1 MTSYRD
7 IYIVLTG
14 TGTAFSGLIRWFT
27 KADLNHASIAFD
39 SELREVYSFGRK
51 KVHNPFVAGLIQE
64 DFIHPFYSSA
74 DCSIYQLRV
83 SSSEYDIMYNHVQG
97 MMQNQERYKYH
108 HLGLLGVLFHIK
120 IDREDAY
127 FCSHFVASL
136 FEETAV
142 QPVDKPSCF
151 VTPDDFALSL
161 CTHKIFSGK
170 LSYYV
175 NRVQRATPPGTTSPL
190 HTVSTVPAPSVAAR
204 ILRMNEERTEGVV

>member
-1 MTSYRD
+1 MTSNKD

-14 TGTAFSGLIRWFT
+14 TGTAFSGLIKWFT

-51 KVHNPFVAGLIQE
+51 KMHNPFIAGLIQE
-64 DFIHPFYSSA
+64 NFIDPFYSSA
-74 DCSIYQLRV
+74 NCSIYQLRV
-83 SSSEYDIMYNHVQG
+83 TASEYDTMYNHVQG

-108 HLGLLGVLFHIK
+108 LLGLIGVLLNIK
-120 IDREDAY
+120 INRENAY

-136 FEETAV
+136 FEGTAV
-142 QPVDKPSCF
+142 QFVNKPSCF

-161 CTHKIFSGK
+161 CAHKIFSGK

-175 NRVQRATPPGTTSPL
+175 RSAQSAA
-190 HTVSTVPAPSVAAR
+190 APSSAFPSHTASVAT
-204 ILRMNEERTEGVV
+204 RMIRLKEERVEGVV